1 MYKLFIL
8 LAFTLLISGNKEL
21 NDLKSKYLG
30 KEVIVKQLEEDKRA
44 IGYKNFFKDKKLK
57 KLIKG
62 RAKSGFKN
70 TSDNGGLIGT
80 IVLKS
85 SESNWS
91 LLSGKIF
98 KVNDI
103 KPFPNKYETENETK
117 TFLFELKSDESIIYY
132 RYNSKFGKIDILLNK

>member
-1 MYKLFIL
+1 VYKLFIL
-8 LAFTLLISGNKEL
+8 LTFTLLISGNKEL

-30 KEVIVKQLEEDKRA
+30 KEVFVKQLEEDKRA

-62 RAKSGFKN
+62 RKKSGFIN

-91 LLSGKIF
+91 LLSGKVF

-103 KPFPNKYETENETK
+103 KPFPNKYETVNETK
-117 TFLFELKSDESIIYY
+117 TFVFELKSDESIIYY
-132 RYNSKFGKIDILLNK
+132 RYNSKFGRIDIILNK